1 MNDENTNKGG
11 KIVLLI
17 FLLICS
23 GLGIA
28 AFTMSFTKKCGEGFS
43 NKLYPPLD
51 DCTNVM
57 ASPSQGCLCDCGFS
71 FGSPS
76 CNQPTCDRNTQK
88 TMCQMPLVNESITKS
103 PCKKL
108 NYPCDPSKKNSDCN
122 SPSSSPS
129 CDLKCLKTHNFPFLP
144 VDSPGDQYRCIK
156 NDNPKCIDYNFQTNL
171 IQIGRAHV

>member
-1 MNDENTNKGG
+1 
-11 KIVLLI
+11 
-17 FLLICS
+17 
-23 GLGIA
+23 
-28 AFTMSFTKKCGEGFS
+28 
-43 NKLYPPLD
+43 
-51 DCTNVM
+51 
-57 ASPSQGCLCDCGFS
+57 
-71 FGSPS
+71 
-76 CNQPTCDRNTQK
+76 
-88 TMCQMPLVNESITKS
+88 MPLVNESITKS

-171 IQIGRAHV
+171 IQQHECSADSPTCPCGSLCSGACCFTDSSNCLGTFYDSDPYDNFHPTPCSETMLCNRTQLRDQDCSSWVKTECKNGKCVLPS